1 MSTTTRSLT
10 AAHAEVKAEITRT
23 DTKTGL
29 LLAFVG
35 AVLAGV
41 WTVARDLPLTL
52 PAYIEG
58 GLGMVLLVVA
68 AGLLLRSTRP
78 NLRGRHGFPLW
89 ATLTAEEITA
99 AVATDLVTDIG
110 WLSSGVDAM
119 ECARRAGHSIAVLH
133 KVYAKVLDQTRER
146 ANDRNDAALREWN
159 EPA

>member
-1 MSTTTRSLT
+1 MSATRSLT

-35 AVLAGV
+35 AVLAGA

-52 PAYIEG
+52 PAYIAG
-58 GLGMVLLVVA
+58 GAGMVLLVAA

-89 ATLTAEEITA
+89 ATLTAEEISD
-99 AVATDLVTDIG
+99 AVATDLATDIAG
-110 WLSSGVDAM
+110 LSRLAVTKFT
-119 ECARRAGHSIAVLH
+119 CLRRAVDLTCAGGALLIL
-133 KVYAKVLDQTRER
+133 
-146 ANDRNDAALREWN
+146 AALLL
-159 EPA
+159 AGGAL

>member
-1 MSTTTRSLT
+1 MSTTRNLKDV
-10 AAHAEVKAEITRT
+10 HAEVKAEITRT

-35 AVLAGV
+35 AVLAGA

-52 PAYIEG
+52 PACVAG

-89 ATLTAEEITA
+89 ATLTAEEITEA
-99 AVATDLVTDIG
+99 AVTDVAADIAGLSRLAVTKFTC
-110 WLSSGVDAM
+110 L
-119 ECARRAGHSIAVLH
+119 RRAVDLTMTGGALLIL
-133 KVYAKVLDQTRER
+133 
-146 ANDRNDAALREWN
+146 AALLTAGGAR
-159 EPA
+159 

>member
-1 MSTTTRSLT
+1 MSTTDQNLT

-35 AVLAGV
+35 AVLAGA
-41 WTVARDLPLTL
+41 WTVGRDLPLTR
-52 PAYIEG
+52 PAYVVG

-89 ATLTAEEITA
+89 ATLTAEEITDA
-99 AVATDLVTDIG
+99 VTTDLAADIAGLSRLAVAKFTCL
-110 WLSSGVDAM
+110 
-119 ECARRAGHSIAVLH
+119 RRAVDLTLTGGALLIL
-133 KVYAKVLDQTRER
+133 
-146 ANDRNDAALREWN
+146 AALIT
-159 EPA
+159 AGGAL